1 MPRCGTSVSEQQD
14 CELEASEKTLDCVE
28 SNNASDT
35 PNWPAPLAR
44 EAFYGLAGYF
54 IEAIEP
60 YSEADTAALL
70 VQFLV
75 GFGSLTGRWPHF
87 VAGADQHFTNLFT
100 VLVGATAKA
109 RKGMSWGQA
118 KDVLRR
124 VDPTWAE
131 KRVKSGLASGE
142 GLIFALKEDPNKTL
156 LIYEPEF
163 SRVLRTAERSGST
176 LYDVIRQAW
185 DGGDLAVLTKNN
197 PLDVKDAFI
206 SMVAHIT
213 VGELRS
219 LMSEI
224 PTLNGVFNR
233 YLWVCANRS
242 KLLPD
247 GGPMPQE
254 DMDGLCAALTTQLD
268 YARSV
273 GLMQRDA
280 GASKLWHVVYP
291 QLTEG
296 KPGPFGSATAR
307 AEAQVMRLACIYALL
322 DLSDVVEPA
331 HLKAALAV
339 WKYCED
345 SARFIFGDS
354 LGNVVADQLL
364 KGIRDRGNG
373 GLSRTEISNLCQRN
387 ANKEQI
393 EAALAILQKTGM
405 ARVANV
411 VETPGQKKP
420 TQRWYAVGGC

>member
-1 MPRCGTSVSEQQD
+1 MPKCRITEGEHQD
-14 CELEASEKTLDCVE
+14 GGLEASEMTLEDAK
-28 SNNASDT
+28 SNATSDT

-54 IEAIEP
+54 IEVVEP
-60 YSEADTAALL
+60 YSEADPAALL

-75 GFGSLTGRWPHF
+75 GVGNLIGRGPHF
-87 VAGADQHFTNLFT
+87 IAGADQHFTNLSS

-142 GLIFALKEDPNKTL
+142 GLIAALNKESDKTL
-156 LIYEPEF
+156 MIYEPEF

-176 LYDVIRQAW
+176 LSDIIRQAW
-185 DGGDLAVLTKNN
+185 DGGNLAVLTKNN
-197 PLDVKDAFI
+197 PLEVKDAFI
-206 SMVAHIT
+206 SMVGHIT

-224 PTLNGVFNR
+224 PTLNGFANR
-233 YLWVCANRS
+233 YLWVCVNRS
-242 KLLPD
+242 KFLPD
-247 GGPMPQE
+247 GGPVPQE
-254 DMDGLCAALTTQLD
+254 AMDGLCAALTTQLD
-268 YARSV
+268 FARSV
-273 GLMQRDA
+273 RRMERD
-280 GASKLWHVVYP
+280 GEASELWHAVYP

-322 DLSDVVEPA
+322 DLSDVVERA

-345 SARFIFGDS
+345 SARFIFGVS
-354 LGNVVADQLL
+354 LGNAVADEIL
-364 KGIRDRGNG
+364 KGLRDKGNG
-373 GLSRTEISNLCQRN
+373 GLRRTDISTLFQRN
-387 ANKEQI
+387 RRKEEI
-393 EAALAILQKTGM
+393 DAALAVLQNAGL
-405 ARVANV
+405 ARMTNLF
-411 VETPGQKKP
+411 ETPGQKKP
-420 TQRWYAVGGC
+420 TQRWHAVC

>member
-14 CELEASEKTLDCVE
+14 SELEASEKILDCARG
-28 SNNASDT
+28 NDASDT

-44 EAFYGLAGYF
+44 EAFHGLAGHF
-54 IEAIEP
+54 IEVVEP
-60 YSEADTAALL
+60 YSEADPAALL
-70 VQFLV
+70 VQFVV
-75 GFGSLTGRWPHF
+75 GFGNLIGRGPHF
-87 VAGADQHFTNLFT
+87 SAGADQHFTNLFS

-118 KDVLRR
+118 KDVLSR

-142 GLIFALKEDPNKTL
+142 GLIFALNKGQEKSL

-163 SRVLRTAERSGST
+163 SRVLRTAERTGST
-176 LYDVIRQAW
+176 LSDVIRQAW
-185 DGGDLAVLTKNN
+185 DGGNLAVLTKNN
-197 PLDVKDAFI
+197 PLEVKDAFI

-224 PTLNGVFNR
+224 PTLNGFANR
-233 YLWVCANRS
+233 YLWVCVNRS
-242 KLLPD
+242 KFLPD

-254 DMDGLCAALTTQLD
+254 DMNGLCAALATQLD
-268 YARSV
+268 FARSV

-331 HLKAALAV
+331 HLKAALAA

-354 LGNVVADQLL
+354 VGNAVADEIL
-364 KGIRDRGNG
+364 KGLRDKANG
-373 GLSRTEISNLCQRN
+373 GLRRTDISTLFQHNRRKEEID
-387 ANKEQI
+387 
-393 EAALAILQKTGM
+393 AALAILQKAGL
-405 ARVANV
+405 ARIANLF
-411 VETPGQKKP
+411 ETPGQKKP
-420 TQRWYAVGGC
+420 TQRWYAVC